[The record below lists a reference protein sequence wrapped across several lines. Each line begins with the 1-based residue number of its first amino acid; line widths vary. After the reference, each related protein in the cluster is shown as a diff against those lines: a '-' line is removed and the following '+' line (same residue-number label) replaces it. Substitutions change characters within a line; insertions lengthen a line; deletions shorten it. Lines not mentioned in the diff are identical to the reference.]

1 MKKINLKGITAE
13 AITGVLV
20 LVVALIN
27 AILQMFGINALPIEN
42 NEVSEIVSTLFLI
55 ATTLYNVYKN
65 RNISTAS
72 QKAQEVTNALK
83 SGELLIDDVEELLNK
98 VKNSGD

>member
-1 MKKINLKGITAE
+1 MKKINLKGITSE
-13 AITGVLV
+13 AVTGVLV

-27 AILQMFGINALPIEN
+27 AILQMFGINTLPIEN

-72 QKAQEVTNALK
+72 QKAQEITNALK
-83 SGELLIDDVEELLNK
+83 SGELLIEDVDELLSK

>member
-20 LVVALIN
+20 LLVALIN
-27 AILQMFGINALPIEN
+27 AILQMFGYNTLPIADDN
-42 NEVSEIVSTLFLI
+42 ISNIVSIVFLI
-55 ATTLYNVYKN
+55 VTTLYNTYKN

-72 QKAQEVTNALK
+72 QVAQNITDSIKN
-83 SGELLIDDVEELLNK
+83 GEILIEDVNTLLEKCKESK
-98 VKNSGD
+98 